1 MGKLSKFEN
10 VDVLSSL
17 EAIMR
22 TNTGFFQNDFD
33 IDKRIITKAAGQ
45 PAAEDK
51 TLLWLSRPSGTHC
64 FRERDVFLKNTA
76 AHNTWRF
83 HKEQSHDRILAYAVE
98 LTGIEDGKIKGNLY
112 ELDYTKHYE
121 RVKEQALAADTHAL
135 IYENGSREQPAN
147 YVIHG
152 TPDPQLGKFERFEA
166 KPNDPEALRDLLQQE
181 KRSRSTLTPGNFAEH
196 IAALHDG
203 RIEAEARRIVERMK
217 QLETPNSPNKTHFQ
231 NAFHGRAF
239 LSFHAAC
246 VKQGHRT
253 ACRHAA
259 LSKPCLIFSERP
271 SRRICTD
278 KQGRKPRQR
287 N

>member
-17 EAIMR
+17 EAIKR

-121 RVKEQALAADTHAL
+121 RVKEQALAADIHTL

-181 KRSRSTLTPGNFAEH
+181 KRSRSTLAPGNFAEH

-217 QLETPNSPNKTHFQ
+217 QLETPNSPN
-231 NAFHGRAF
+231 
-239 LSFHAAC
+239 
-246 VKQGHRT
+246 
-253 ACRHAA
+253 
-259 LSKPCLIFSERP
+259 
-271 SRRICTD
+271 
-278 KQGRKPRQR
+278 
-287 N
+287 

>member
-1 MGKLSKFEN
+1 M
-10 VDVLSSL
+10 
-17 EAIMR
+17 
-22 TNTGFFQNDFD
+22 
-33 IDKRIITKAAGQ
+33 
-45 PAAEDK
+45 
-51 TLLWLSRPSGTHC
+51 
-64 FRERDVFLKNTA
+64 
-76 AHNTWRF
+76 
-83 HKEQSHDRILAYAVE
+83 E

-217 QLETPNSPNKTHFQ
+217 QLETPNSPNKTYFMVELSS
-231 NAFHGRAF
+231 AFMQLASSRDTERLAAMLPYQSLVLSSLKDRHGVYAQINKDENRDREI
-239 LSFHAAC
+239 
-246 VKQGHRT
+246 K
-253 ACRHAA
+253 
-259 LSKPCLIFSERP
+259 
-271 SRRICTD
+271 
-278 KQGRKPRQR
+278 KPRQSIR
-287 N
+287 AQLKADKAKTAPKKAAKTKNHELEV